1 MKLKYLA
8 SLLFLTTT
16 IMSCAQQPNQKSSTD
31 QKMTMD
37 LTVDAVKFSKAI
49 SAPDA
54 QILDV
59 RTAGEFQSGHIANAL
74 QANWLDSKEFKNRTQ
89 HLDKSKTIYI
99 YCQSGGRSASA
110 QNALIQAGFTV
121 VNLEGGMSNWRMQA
135 MPVEGAGDKVQMRI
149 VDFEKLIQ
157 SNEYVLVEIG
167 ALWCPPCR
175 KMQPIVDAL
184 KQSPPKP
191 FYFLAVDGGQ
201 DMDVMKS
208 VKADD
213 LPTFILYKNGI
224 EVWRKV
230 GVTPKDDFVKAFN
243 FI

>member
-1 MKLKYLA
+1 
-8 SLLFLTTT
+8 
-16 IMSCAQQPNQKSSTD
+16 MSCAQQPNQKSSID

-184 KQSPPKP
+184 KQAPPKP

-230 GVTPKDDFVKAFN
+230 GVTPKDDFVKAFGL
-243 FI
+243 

>member
-1 MKLKYLA
+1 
-8 SLLFLTTT
+8 
-16 IMSCAQQPNQKSSTD
+16 MSCAQKPS
-31 QKMTMD
+31 MD
-37 LTVDAVKFSKAI
+37 LTVDAAKFSKAI
-49 SAPDA
+49 AAPDA

-59 RTAGEFQSGHIANAL
+59 RTASEYQSGHIANAL
-74 QANWLDSKEFKNRTQ
+74 QANWLDPREFKNRTQ
-89 HLDKSKTIYI
+89 YLDKSKTIYI

-110 QNALIQAGFTV
+110 QTALIQAGFNV
-121 VNLEGGMSNWRMQA
+121 VNLEGGISNWRMQD
-135 MPVEGAGDKVQMRI
+135 MPIEGAGNKAQMRV
-149 VDFEKLIQ
+149 VDFEKLIE

-175 KMQPIVDAL
+175 KMQPVVDGL

-201 DMDVMKS
+201 DMEVMQS

-213 LPTFILYKNGI
+213 LPTFILYKSGI

-230 GVTPKDDFVKAFN
+230 GVTPKEDFVKAFGL
-243 FI
+243 

>member
-1 MKLKYLA
+1 
-8 SLLFLTTT
+8 
-16 IMSCAQQPNQKSSTD
+16 MSCAQKPS
-31 QKMTMD
+31 MD
-37 LTVDAVKFSKAI
+37 LTVDAAKFSKAI
-49 SAPDA
+49 AAPDA

-59 RTAGEFQSGHIANAL
+59 RTASEYQSGHIANAL
-74 QANWLDSKEFKNRTQ
+74 QANWLDPREFKNRTQ
-89 HLDKSKTIYI
+89 YLDKSKTIYI

-110 QNALIQAGFTV
+110 QTALIQAGFNV
-121 VNLEGGMSNWRMQA
+121 VNLEGGISNWRMQE
-135 MPVEGAGDKVQMRI
+135 MPIEGAGNKAQMRV
-149 VDFEKLIQ
+149 VDFEKLIE

-175 KMQPIVDAL
+175 KMQPVVYGL

-201 DMDVMKS
+201 DMEVMQS

-213 LPTFILYKNGI
+213 LPTFILYKSGI

-230 GVTPKDDFVKAFN
+230 GVTPKEDFVKAFGL
-243 FI
+243 

>member
-1 MKLKYLA
+1 MKLKCLA
-8 SLLFLTTT
+8 SLFFLTTT
-16 IMSCAQQPNQKSSTD
+16 IMSCAQQPNQQNGTD
-31 QKMTMD
+31 QKLAMD
-37 LTVDAVKFSKAI
+37 LTVDAAKFSKAI
-49 SAPDA
+49 AAPDA

-74 QANWLDSKEFKNRTQ
+74 QANWLDPKEFKNRTQ
-89 HLDKSKTIYI
+89 HLDKSKTVYI

-110 QNALIQAGFTV
+110 QTALLQEGYQV
-121 VNLEGGMSNWRMQA
+121 VNLEGGISNWRMQQ
-135 MPVEGAGDKVQMRI
+135 MPIEGGGTKLQMRVADFDKV
-149 VDFEKLIQ
+149 VQ
-157 SNEYVLVEIG
+157 SNQYVLVEIG

-175 KMQPIVDAL
+175 KMQPLMDAL
-184 KQSPPKP
+184 KQTPPKP

-213 LPTFILYKNGI
+213 LPTFILYKNGV

-230 GVTPKDDFVKAFN
+230 GVMPKEDFIKAFG
-243 FI
+243 I

>member
-1 MKLKYLA
+1 
-8 SLLFLTTT
+8 
-16 IMSCAQQPNQKSSTD
+16 MSCAQKPS
-31 QKMTMD
+31 MD
-37 LTVDAVKFSKAI
+37 LTVDAAKFSKAI
-49 SAPDA
+49 AAPDA

-59 RTAGEFQSGHIANAL
+59 RTASEYQSGHIANAL
-74 QANWLDSKEFKNRTQ
+74 QANWLDPREFNNRTQ
-89 HLDKSKTIYI
+89 YLDKSKTIYI

-110 QNALIQAGFTV
+110 QTALIQAGFNV
-121 VNLEGGMSNWRMQA
+121 VNLEGGISNWRMQE
-135 MPVEGAGDKVQMRI
+135 MPIEGAGDRAQMRV

-175 KMQPIVDAL
+175 KMQPVVDGL

-201 DMDVMKS
+201 DMEVMKS

-213 LPTFILYKNGI
+213 LPTFILYKSGI

-230 GVTPKDDFVKAFN
+230 GVTPKEDFEKAFGL
-243 FI
+243 

>member
-1 MKLKYLA
+1 
-8 SLLFLTTT
+8 
-16 IMSCAQQPNQKSSTD
+16 MSCAQKPS
-31 QKMTMD
+31 MD
-37 LTVDAVKFSKAI
+37 LTVDAAKFSKAI
-49 SAPDA
+49 AAPDA

-59 RTAGEFQSGHIANAL
+59 RTASEYQSGHIANAL
-74 QANWLDSKEFKNRTQ
+74 QANWLDPREFKNRTQ
-89 HLDKSKTIYI
+89 YLDKSKTIYI

-110 QNALIQAGFTV
+110 QTALIQAGFNV
-121 VNLEGGMSNWRMQA
+121 VNLEGGISNWRMQE
-135 MPVEGAGDKVQMRI
+135 MPIEGAGNKAQMRV
-149 VDFEKLIQ
+149 VDFEKLIE

-175 KMQPIVDAL
+175 KMQPVLYGL

-201 DMDVMKS
+201 DMEVMQS

-213 LPTFILYKNGI
+213 LPTFILYKSGI

-230 GVTPKDDFVKAFN
+230 GVTPKEDFVKAFGL
-243 FI
+243 

>member
-1 MKLKYLA
+1 MKLKCLV

-16 IMSCAQQPNQKSSTD
+16 IMSCAQQPNQQNGTD
-31 QKMTMD
+31 QKLAMD
-37 LTVDAVKFSKAI
+37 LTVDAAKFSKAI
-49 SAPDA
+49 TAPDA

-74 QANWLDSKEFKNRTQ
+74 QANWLDPKEFKNRTQ
-89 HLDKSKTIYI
+89 HLDKSKTVYI

-110 QNALIQAGFTV
+110 QAALMEAGFKV
-121 VNLEGGMSNWRMQA
+121 VNLEGGMSNWRMQE
-135 MPVEGAGDKVQMRI
+135 MPVEGGGTKLQMR
-149 VDFEKLIQ
+149 VADFNKVVQ
-157 SNEYVLVEIG
+157 TNQYVLAEIG

-175 KMQPIVDAL
+175 KMQPIMDAL
-184 KQSPPKP
+184 KQTPPKP

-213 LPTFILYKNGI
+213 LPTFILYKNGV

-230 GVTPKDDFVKAFN
+230 GVTPKEDFEKAFGL
-243 FI
+243 

>member
-1 MKLKYLA
+1 
-8 SLLFLTTT
+8 
-16 IMSCAQQPNQKSSTD
+16 MSCAQQPNQKSSTD

-110 QNALIQAGFTV
+110 QNALIEAGFTV

-230 GVTPKDDFVKAFN
+230 GVTPKDDFVKAFGL
-243 FI
+243 